1 MTELGKTIILKR
13 GKGLAICMLIG
24 TRILGLPGLALS
36 VENVHEAILVW
47 LLITFVTIPR
57 IHICFS
63 RLGLK
68 FPSTS
73 GLAGYAEEA
82 VGHWGR
88 YSVSDL
94 VSGSYIFWLPAI
106 AVIGSEYMRQL
117 FNLSES

>member
-1 MTELGKTIILKR
+1 MAPYNLRYHSED
-13 GKGLAICMLIG
+13 
-24 TRILGLPGLALS
+24 P
-36 VENVHEAILVW
+36 H
-47 LLITFVTIPR
+47 LL
-57 IHICFS
+57 S

-68 FPSTS
+68 FPSTA
-73 GLAGYAEEA
+73 GLAGYSEEA